1 MDNLIFEPDDKMNK
15 ADRPP
20 LKLGVT
26 GGIGSGKTSVCKV
39 FTVLGIPV
47 FSTDRI
53 AREIMDSDENI
64 IRRIN
69 SIAGRDMYSNGSLDR
84 MALASLIFNNN
95 TLLEKVNSLVHPVV
109 FDQFARWEKVQTSP
123 YIIMEAAILFESGAS
138 KLVDKIATIV
148 APEEE
153 RLSRVTQR
161 SKLSRHQVL
170 ERMMNQ
176 MNDEA
181 RIKLS
186 DYVIYNSE
194 NDMIIP
200 AILAIHNDILKKL
213 NNFN

>member
-1 MDNLIFEPDDKMNK
+1 MDRVEGPC
-15 ADRPP
+15 

-47 FSTDRI
+47 FSADRI
-53 AREIMDSDENI
+53 AREIMDGDEEI
-64 IRRIN
+64 IRQIN
-69 SIAGRDMYSNGSLDR
+69 SIAGRDLYSNGCLDR

-95 TLLEKVNSLVHPVV
+95 NLLEKVNSLVHPVV
-109 FDQFARWEKVQTSP
+109 FEHFARWEMNQSAP

-138 KLVDKIATIV
+138 KIVDKIATIV

-153 RLSRVTQR
+153 RLNRVTQR

-170 ERMMNQ
+170 ERMKNQ
-176 MNDEA
+176 MNDMS

-200 AILAIHNDILKKL
+200 AILEIHEDILKKL
-213 NNFN
+213 KNFN

>member
-1 MDNLIFEPDDKMNK
+1 MKSI
-15 ADRPP
+15 ARPG

-39 FTVLGIPV
+39 FMVLGIPV
-47 FSTDRI
+47 FSTDRV
-53 AREIMDSDENI
+53 ARDIMESDKDI
-64 IRRIN
+64 IRKIN
-69 SIAGRDMYSNGSLDR
+69 TIAGRDMYSNGCLDR

-95 TLLEKVNSLVHPVV
+95 ALLEKVNSLIHPVV
-109 FDQFARWEKVQTSP
+109 FDHFAMWEKNQTAP

-153 RLSRVTQR
+153 RLNRVTQR

-170 ERMMNQ
+170 ERMKNQ
-176 MNDEA
+176 LDDES

-200 AILAIHNDILKKL
+200 AILEIHEDILKNLK
-213 NNFN
+213 NIN